1 MTTLRRCLSY
11 GPALALLA
19 WAQAAPQ
26 SWTELQAQFRDPPAA
41 FRTAPFFVWN
51 GEVSEAEIDRFLED
65 YRAQGIGAVFVHP
78 RPGLITEYLSE
89 RWFALVRYTVERARK
104 LGMQVWLY
112 DENSYP
118 SGFAGGHVPAQMPE
132 SWKDGQGLALKR
144 LSEVTPAAAG
154 ACALLLRREAG
165 GFRPVA
171 AAEAAGAG
179 DYYCFERAW
188 YSKSP
193 WYAGYSYV
201 DLLKP
206 GVTEKFIELTMR
218 GYERTIGAEFGRTVP
233 GIFTDEPHINPPARN
248 SIRWTPDLFEQ
259 FRKRWGYALEPN
271 LPSLFEETGDWRKIR
286 HNYYGLLLEL
296 FLERWAR
303 PWFEYARSKNLL
315 WTGHYWEHEWPNPRQ
330 GPDNMA
336 MYAWHQVP
344 GIDMLFNQFR
354 EEVNAQFGNVRSV
367 KELASVANQLGR
379 RRTLSETYGGAG
391 WELRFEDMKRLGDWE
406 YALGVN
412 LMNQHLSFQ
421 TLIGARKYDYPQSF
435 SYHTPWWSHYRVLGD
450 YFGRLSL
457 ALASGEQVNRI
468 LVIEPTTSA
477 WMYAGAQPA
486 ARMAEIGRDF
496 QAFIT
501 RLEKMQVEYDLG
513 SENILRAHGRSE
525 KGRLGVGRR
534 SYELVVLPPGIEN
547 LDSATVGM
555 LEQYLK
561 AGGQVLALAD
571 PPARVDG
578 APSERP
584 ARLAAEHATQWKRAA
599 SPEEAEVRRL
609 VPEDFAE
616 VRGELFHHR
625 RLLRDGQL
633 LFLANASLTEPAR
646 AALRLKGRSL
656 QRLDLVS
663 GAVTPHPAR
672 PEGDRVAVSV
682 ELPPAGSLLLF
693 VSPAGSPARAEPARA
708 ERVLAASGPLE
719 VRRLQPNMIRLDYCD
734 LDLAGRLRPE
744 LYFYRAAEMIFKHYG
759 FEANPWDHSVQYKT
773 AILDRNRFPADS
785 GFRATFHFQLEG
797 PVERAGLRA
806 VVERPS
812 LWQVTVNGRPTSP
825 QPGAWWLDRAFGVYD
840 IGGLVVEGRNE
851 LTLAARPMSVHHELE
866 PVYLV
871 GEFGVAPQER
881 GFKLVPAGRLALGSW
896 KAQNLPF
903 YADAVTYAKT
913 YRLPAGRASYKVR
926 LGRWRGALAEVRVNG
941 RAAGVIGWQPYE
953 LEISRAV
960 KAGENRIEVAV
971 YGSLKNL
978 LGPHHGKIERGL
990 TSPWSFRNA
999 PEKMPPG
1006 AAYDQEDY
1014 GLLEDWLLVE
1024 SRP

>member
-1 MTTLRRCLSY
+1 MRNLRRCLSC
-11 GPALALLA
+11 GAAFALLA
-19 WAQAAPQ
+19 WAQAAPEA
-26 SWTELQAQFRDPPAA
+26 WAELRAQFRDPPAA

-65 YRAQGIGAVFVHP
+65 YRARGIGAVFVHP

-89 RWFALVRYTVERARK
+89 RWFALVRHTVERARK

-132 SWKDGQGLALKR
+132 SFQDGQGLALKR

-154 ACALLLRREAG
+154 SCAVLLRREAG
-165 GFRPVA
+165 GFRTVS

-179 DYYCFERAW
+179 EAYCFERVW
-188 YSKSP
+188 YSRSP
-193 WYAGYSYV
+193 WYAGFSYV

-218 GYERTIGAEFGRTVP
+218 GYERTIGSEFGRTVP

-259 FRKRWGYALEPN
+259 FRRRWGYALEPN

-296 FLERWAR
+296 FIERWAR
-303 PWFEYARSKNLL
+303 PWSEYARSKNLL

-367 KELASVANQLGR
+367 KELAGVANQLGR

-421 TLIGARKYDYPQSF
+421 TLMGARKYDYPQSF
-435 SYHTPWWSHYRVLGD
+435 SYHTPWWSRYRVLAD

-468 LVIEPTTSA
+468 LVLEPTTSA

-486 ARMAEIGRDF
+486 GRMMQIGRDF

-513 SENILRAHGRSE
+513 SENILRAHGRVE
-525 KGRLGVGRR
+525 KGRLAVGRR
-534 SYELVVLPPGIEN
+534 SYELVVLPPGTEN
-547 LDSATVGM
+547 LDSATAGL

-561 AGGQVLALAD
+561 AGGRVLALAD

-578 APSERP
+578 AASDRP
-584 ARLAAEHATQWKRAA
+584 ARWAAEYAAQWRRAA
-599 SPEEAEVRRL
+599 SPEDAEVRRL
-609 VPEDFAE
+609 IPEDFAE

-633 LFLANASLTEPAR
+633 LFLANASLSESAR
-646 AALRLKGRSL
+646 ARLRLKGRSIR
-656 QRLDLVS
+656 RLDPLS
-663 GAVTPHPAR
+663 GVVTPHPAR
-672 PEGDRVAVSV
+672 LEGGRLAVLV

-693 VSPAGSPARAEPARA
+693 VSQTGSPGEAEPARA
-708 ERVLAASGPLE
+708 ERVVAASGPLE

-734 LDLAGRLRPE
+734 LNLGGRLHPE

-759 FEANPWDHSVQYKT
+759 FEANPWDHSVQYRR

-785 GFRATFHFQLEG
+785 GFQATFRFRLEG
-797 PVERAGLRA
+797 PVERTGLRA
-806 VVERPS
+806 VVERPA
-812 LWQVTVNGRPTSP
+812 LWQVTVNGRPASP
-825 QPGAWWLDRAFGVYD
+825 LPGAWWLDRAFGVYD
-840 IGGLVVEGRNE
+840 IGALVVEGRNE
-851 LTLAARPMSVHHELE
+851 LALAARPMSVHHELE

-871 GEFGVAPQER
+871 GEFGVAPEEH
-881 GFKLVPAGRLALGSW
+881 GFKLVPAGPLGLGSW

-913 YRLPAGRASYKVR
+913 YRLEAGRASYKVR
-926 LGRWRGALAEVRVNG
+926 LGRWRGTVAEVRANG
-941 RAAGVIGWQPYE
+941 NDVGVIGWQPYE

-960 KAGENRIEVAV
+960 KAGENRIEVVV

-1014 GLLEDWLLVE
+1014 GLWEDWLLVE